1 MFLSYVMV
9 GRLFGTG
16 ILLILYFGPI
26 AARLAPEV
34 QYILD
39 TTHFLVFLV
48 YILTIVNHHSL
59 TSPVRQHS
67 FWTGISVQ

>member
-16 ILLILYFGPI
+16 ILLILYLGPTT
-26 AARLAPEV
+26 AHLAPEV

-39 TTHFLVFLV
+39 TTHFLVFLA
-48 YILTIVNHHSL
+48 YLLTMVNHHSPS
-59 TSPVRQHS
+59 SPVRKHS
-67 FWTGISVQ
+67 FWTDISVQ